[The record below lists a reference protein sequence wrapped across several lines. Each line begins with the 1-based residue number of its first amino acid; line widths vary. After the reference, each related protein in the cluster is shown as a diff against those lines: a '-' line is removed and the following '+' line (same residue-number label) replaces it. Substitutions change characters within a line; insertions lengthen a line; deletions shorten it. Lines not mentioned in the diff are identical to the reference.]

1 MRNLKAPKVPQD
13 DVAVPADTPFGGG
26 DYLQR
31 LDKALSQ
38 ALAPPPKQ
46 DARFDH
52 DLNSPANRRARG
64 EHVSP
69 EQEGPL
75 PPACQLIDRVPT
87 QWAMQASR
95 RRARYR
101 RMRGEQPAVFSPAY
115 ADSPAIRLHAGSTTT
130 CCACNGYHGTHRP
143 PWVERACSSPLP
155 GASGATCP
163 LNPAVTPGPAKH
175 APAACSNCQGVP
187 RRPRMRVTS
196 TLMGG

>member
-13 DVAVPADTPFGGG
+13 DVAVPADTPFRGG

-75 PPACQLIDRVPT
+75 PPACQLIDRVGQVP
-87 QWAMQASR
+87 
-95 RRARYR
+95 AR
-101 RMRGEQPAVFSPAY
+101 GVT
-115 ADSPAIRLHAGSTTT
+115 ADPRHRHDDICSAGD
-130 CCACNGYHGTHRP
+130 
-143 PWVERACSSPLP
+143 E
-155 GASGATCP
+155 
-163 LNPAVTPGPAKH
+163 
-175 APAACSNCQGVP
+175 
-187 RRPRMRVTS
+187 
-196 TLMGG
+196 